1 MRVHAF
7 RAPALR
13 HIFLVWHEG
22 IQYSIHNLTLALPI
36 FGNNFLVVQS
46 YVGLV
51 ELRYYDE

>member
-1 MRVHAF
+1 MHAF

-36 FGNNFLVVQS
+36 FCNNFLVVQS